1 VGCWENFSSRYFT
14 RTKKGGFPLIF
25 EIIKEEESRSL
36 LEKRAIASKLKS
48 LNDTL
53 DALIQKKI
61 RIELEIK
68 NVRRKAKNLSK
79 QSKTRLTI
87 EVESFGYSPYELTPT
102 ECDFLREQMGQEEY
116 EETVKID
123 SLIDQFERI
132 ERDLQALMLSD

>member
-1 VGCWENFSSRYFT
+1 M
-14 RTKKGGFPLIF
+14 IF
-25 EIIKEEESRSL
+25 EIFKEEESPSL

-79 QSKTRLTI
+79 RSKTNLKI
-87 EVESFGYSPYELTPT
+87 EIENFGFSPEGLNPA
-102 ECDFLREQMGQEEY
+102 ECEILREQMGQEEY
-116 EETVKID
+116 DETVKID

-132 ERDLQALMLSD
+132 EKDLQALRFSD

>member
-1 VGCWENFSSRYFT
+1 M
-14 RTKKGGFPLIF
+14 IF
-25 EIIKEEESRSL
+25 EVIKEEESRSL
-36 LEKRAIASKLKS
+36 IEKRTIASKLKS

-102 ECDFLREQMGQEEY
+102 ECDNLREQMGQEEY

>member
-1 VGCWENFSSRYFT
+1 M
-14 RTKKGGFPLIF
+14 IF
-25 EIIKEEESRSL
+25 EVIKEEESRSL

-48 LNDTL
+48 LNATL

-68 NVRRKAKNLSK
+68 NVRRKAKILSN

-87 EVESFGYSPYELTPT
+87 EVENFGYSPYELTSA
-102 ECDFLREQMGQEEY
+102 EYEVLREQMGQEEY
-116 EETVKID
+116 DVTVEID

-132 ERDLQALMLSD
+132 ERDLQTLKLSD